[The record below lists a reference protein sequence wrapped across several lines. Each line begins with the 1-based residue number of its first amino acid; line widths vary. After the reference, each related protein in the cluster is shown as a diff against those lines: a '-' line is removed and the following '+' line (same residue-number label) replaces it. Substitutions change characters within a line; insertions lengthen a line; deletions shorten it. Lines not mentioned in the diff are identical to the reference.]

1 MNPADMIRLL
11 DSIAQDRNIDRNLLL
26 QDLEEA
32 MKSAA
37 RKHFNSLDV
46 EEFGCRVDP
55 MTGEITM
62 WRNVYDDIDDPEAM
76 VRPEPIALEDL
87 GRIPAQTA

>member
-1 MNPADMIRLL
+1 MIRLL

-37 RKHFNSLDV
+37 RKHFNSLELMSLDV
-46 EEFGCRVDP
+46 VS
-55 MTGEITM
+55 
-62 WRNVYDDIDDPEAM
+62 
-76 VRPEPIALEDL
+76 
-87 GRIPAQTA
+87 IP